1 MNWCRCLQKY
11 LGRFSPLSAGQ
22 PPPDARH
29 VLGRFGEEVAGDY
42 LKKQGYSIVG
52 RNVRLQGGEID
63 VLAQSPDGA
72 LVCVEVKT
80 RRRDDW
86 RGEWAINAR
95 KKRQLIRLTQRIGKR
110 RRWVGKRLRIDVIV
124 VIVRDGRVDEIRH
137 HPSAVT
143 LDR

>member
-1 MNWCRCLQKY
+1 MNRRGWLQKY
-11 LGRFSPLSAGQ
+11 LGRFCPLGAGQ
-22 PPPDARH
+22 APPDARH
-29 VLGRFGEEVAGDY
+29 VLGRFGEKAAGDY

-52 RNVRLQGGEID
+52 RNVRLKGGEID
-63 VLAQSPDGA
+63 LLVQSPDGT

-86 RGEWAINAR
+86 RGEWAINPR

-110 RRWVGKRLRIDVIV
+110 RRWAGKRSRIDVIV
-124 VIVRDGRVDEIRH
+124 VVVRDGRVDEIRH